1 MGLVNGISTGW
12 ATQEF
17 SDSFKLFQKTVIKPQ
32 QDIIVEALEKITG
45 AKNGIHIIPFEID
58 FGTQE

>member
-45 AKNGIHIIPFEID
+45 AKNGIHIMPFVID